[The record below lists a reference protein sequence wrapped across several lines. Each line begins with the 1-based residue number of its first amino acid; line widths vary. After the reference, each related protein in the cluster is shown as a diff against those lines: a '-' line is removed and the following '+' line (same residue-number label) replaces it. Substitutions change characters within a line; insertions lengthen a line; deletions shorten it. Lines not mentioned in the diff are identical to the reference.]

1 MMSRLAFLPVYPDLP
16 DEALDLLV
24 SAVEDAIGLDPE
36 DGV

>member
-1 MMSRLAFLPVYPDLP
+1 MMSRLVFLPVYPELP
-16 DEALDLLV
+16 DEALDCLV